1 MYLRL
6 IMIARFL
13 YTLFDYNVLSEYMD
27 KTLNITHRFSTESS
41 SKMIV
46 TNCIRNSPNSFFV
59 ITETAKRK
67 AINNI
72 IQSHLDIITASG
84 YES

>member
-6 IMIARFL
+6 IMNARFL

-41 SKMIV
+41 GPLFENDSNQLYTQQWV
-46 TNCIRNSPNSFFV
+46 
-59 ITETAKRK
+59 
-67 AINNI
+67 
-72 IQSHLDIITASG
+72 
-84 YES
+84 

>member
-41 SKMIV
+41 GLLFENDSNQLYTQQWV
-46 TNCIRNSPNSFFV
+46 
-59 ITETAKRK
+59 
-67 AINNI
+67 
-72 IQSHLDIITASG
+72 
-84 YES
+84 